1 MTVFTHF
8 LAVCVKRASAISDL
22 FGSQIIRRRF
32 PVVYNKPNQSWLR
45 LFSRT
50 SLSGSSELNVPYEDF
65 PRKRIFMGD
74 VEVFWMLRKRYYI
87 LFVARDEDGR
97 VRKISLPVQY
107 VYGFVA
113 AALVGA
119 FTIVGL
125 AGSYTRML
133 LKTESFNQ
141 IRQERETLRKN
152 YKQMAEVAH
161 ERDVQVASLGA
172 LASEV
177 TAIYGL
183 KPNKSGLGGKQTTA
197 AVAASATPN
206 TLALSDDV
214 NQQQVKLSLDQ
225 FYSLRA
231 QALSG
236 RVSRALEGGF
246 DSGSTSSLTDWTQVA
261 DAPSLWPVEGR
272 VTSTFG
278 EREDPFNGEG
288 AFHAGLDISAPTGTV
303 VRATGDGMVDSAAAV
318 NGYGREVIVDHGHGV
333 HTVYGHLSGMIVIAG
348 QHVSRGQIIGYV
360 GQTGRSTGPHLHYEV
375 RINNVPVN
383 PHKYLRSTFAEME
396 ANNLP
401 VSTPASV
408 SIKQGK

>member
-1 MTVFTHF
+1 
-8 LAVCVKRASAISDL
+8 
-22 FGSQIIRRRF
+22 
-32 PVVYNKPNQSWLR
+32 
-45 LFSRT
+45 
-50 SLSGSSELNVPYEDF
+50 
-65 PRKRIFMGD
+65 
-74 VEVFWMLRKRYYI
+74 MLRKRYYI

-113 AALVGA
+113 AALVGT

-152 YKQMAEVAH
+152 YQQMAQVAH
-161 ERDVQVASLGA
+161 ERDIQVASLGA

-183 KPNKSGLGGKQTTA
+183 KQNKLPGGKHGA
-197 AVAASATPN
+197 AAAAAASTPA

-214 NQQQVKLSLDQ
+214 NQQEVKLSLDQ
-225 FYSLRA
+225 FYALRN

-236 RVSRALEGGF
+236 RVSRALEGGLNPGSV
-246 DSGSTSSLTDWTQVA
+246 SGLADWTQIA

-272 VTSTFG
+272 VTSGFG

-288 AFHAGLDISAPTGTV
+288 AFHTGIDSSAPTGTV
-303 VRATGDGMVDSAAAV
+303 VRATADGVVDLAGV
-318 NGYGREVIVDHGHGV
+318 RNGYGWQIEIDHGHGV
-333 HTVYGHLSGMIVIAG
+333 RTSYAHLSGMVAIEG
-348 QHVSRGQIIGYV
+348 QHVVRGQVIGYV
-360 GQTGRSTGPHLHYEV
+360 GRTGRSTGPNLHYEV

-383 PHKYLRSTFAEME
+383 PHKYLRSTFSEMT

-401 VSTPASV
+401 ASTPATS
-408 SIKQGK
+408 GN